1 MKVFGRERVFTAV
14 VVFTCLI
21 LFPTT
26 VLAHLVTTGMGPVY
40 DGTVH
45 LLLTPEDF
53 IPVLAIAVYSG
64 LQGREYGRYILFVL
78 PLTWFLGG
86 MVGFLSGQLPAL
98 PYGSLSFLLFGI
110 LISINARIPLPLF
123 LLLAAAFGT
132 MHGFFNGQA
141 MKTGPGVLGMTGIIV
156 TIFVLVAII
165 SALVSVSSRYWV
177 KIILRVMGSWVAAS
191 GLLMVGW
198 FIRDYIA

>member
-1 MKVFGRERVFTAV
+1 MKVIRRESALTAV
-14 VVFTCLI
+14 VVFICLV

-45 LLLTPEDF
+45 LLLTPEDL
-53 IPVLAIAVYSG
+53 IPVLAIGVYSG

-78 PLTWFLGG
+78 PLSWFLGG
-86 MVGFLSGQLPAL
+86 MVGFLSGQLPTL
-98 PYGSLSFLLFGI
+98 PYGSLSFLLFGLMI
-110 LISINARIPLPLF
+110 AINARIPVPVF
-123 LLLAAAFGT
+123 LSLAAAFGT

-141 MKTGPGVLGMTGIIV
+141 MRTGPGVLGMIGIMV
-156 TIFVLVAII
+156 TVFVLIALT

-177 KIILRVMGSWVAAS
+177 KMILRVMGSWVAAS
-191 GLLMVGW
+191 GLLMTGW
-198 FIRDYIA
+198 YLRDYIA